1 MRMTRLGRGAVV
13 LIISDGWD
21 RGDVDLLKREMAR
34 LKRNCHRLIW
44 LNPLLGA
51 PACEPLT
58 CGTQAALP
66 NIDHF
71 RPVHKLASL
80 EDLAIRL
87 AAQSTINSRMEVTM
101 RDILSD
107 LDNWRADNRQIALA
121 TVVQTWGSSPRRAG
135 AKMALTPD
143 QKMTG
148 SVSGGCVE
156 GAVYEAGVEVL
167 KSNRPQLLHFGVADE
182 TAWEVGLACG
192 GNIDIFV
199 KPLDT
204 NFFESLRSLLEEE
217 QSAVLLTVVR
227 GPEQLLGSEVLVRD
241 DGYVTGALN
250 NQVFDKQAL
259 DLARETLAQGESR
272 RVMLNEEIEVFME
285 VILPPPT
292 LIAVGGVHITIALMA
307 LAKTLGYRTVVI
319 DPRGAFG
326 NEERFPNVD
335 QLIQLWPD
343 EAFQQIPI
351 TRSTAV
357 AMLTH
362 DPKLDDPALK
372 IALPSSAFY
381 VGALGSKTTQ
391 AKRRQR
397 LFDDGL
403 SEEQLNRLHGPI
415 GLEIGAGTPEE
426 IAMSIMAEIVAARN
440 NTEKEIDSK
449 NESLHLKEHT

>member
-1 MRMTRLGRGAVV
+1 
-13 LIISDGWD
+13 
-21 RGDVDLLKREMAR
+21 
-34 LKRNCHRLIW
+34 
-44 LNPLLGA
+44 
-51 PACEPLT
+51 
-58 CGTQAALP
+58 
-66 NIDHF
+66 
-71 RPVHKLASL
+71 
-80 EDLAIRL
+80 
-87 AAQSTINSRMEVTM
+87 M
-101 RDILSD
+101 RDILPD
-107 LDNWRADNRQIALA
+107 LDHWREENKSIALA
-121 TVVQTWGSSPRRAG
+121 TVIQTWGSSPRRAG
-135 AKMALTPD
+135 AKMAITPEGGI
-143 QKMTG
+143 TG

-156 GAVYEAGVEVL
+156 GAVFEEGVESL
-167 KSNRPQLLHFGVADE
+167 KKNQPKLLHFGVADE

-192 GNIDIFV
+192 GSIDIFV

-204 NFFESLRSLLEEE
+204 DLFTPLRSTLVEEKP
-217 QSAVLLTVVR
+217 AVLVTVVK
-227 GPEQLLGSEVLVRD
+227 GSNEILGHEMLVKD
-241 DGYVTGALN
+241 DGTVTGSIDDNLNSAALN
-250 NQVFDKQAL
+250 AAK
-259 DLARETLAQGESR
+259 EILAQGESH
-272 RVMLNEEIEVFME
+272 RVMLNDDVEVFAE

-319 DPRGAFG
+319 DPRTAFG

-335 QLIQLWPD
+335 VLIQKWPQ

-351 TRSTAV
+351 TRSTAI

-397 LFDDGL
+397 LMDDGVT
-403 SEEQLNRLHGPI
+403 EEQMNRLHGPI

-440 NTEKEIDSK
+440 KADGIK
-449 NESLHLKEHT
+449 GK